1 MIERLVGRCVHKGL
15 TGAIIDV
22 NGVGYGVDMTEGA
35 LARIPLDGAPVT
47 VWVYTHVREDALKL
61 FAFLTLE
68 ERIMFNLLISVDGV
82 GPKLGLAI
90 LNRLDLPEIV
100 QASERDDAAV
110 LEEVPGIGGRLSK
123 KIILELKPKVTK
135 LLATGF
141 AVHGQGVL
149 GFAEVPGAP
158 LMGGPTRAIGLEKA
172 VLKDLQS
179 ALENF
184 GYKEK
189 ELLPLLKRFEKKPP
203 SRDLAELMR
212 MALADL
218 TGAKTQV
225 SGATVAGG
233 AVSDAA
239 KKPPPL
245 EDVF

>member
-1 MIERLVGRCVHKGL
+1 MIERLVGRCVHKSL
-15 TGAIIDV
+15 TGAVIDV
-22 NGVGYGVDMTEGA
+22 NGVGYGADMTENSLLKLTVSTSVA
-35 LARIPLDGAPVT
+35 DAPVT

-90 LNRLDLPEIV
+90 LNRLDLPEIIRAAE
-100 QASERDDAAV
+100 QDDAAV
-110 LEEVPGIGGRLSK
+110 LEDVPGIGGRLSK

-141 AVHGQGVL
+141 GAQIHNAPL
-149 GFAEVPGAP
+149 FAEKGA
-158 LMGGPTRAIGLEKA
+158 MGAGPTRAAGLEKA

-189 ELLPLLKRFEKKPP
+189 ELLPLLKRFEKAPP
-203 SRDLAELMR
+203 ARDLAELMR
-212 MALADL
+212 LALQEL
-218 TGAKTQV
+218 TGAKQAQAGA
-225 SGATVAGG
+225 SGG
-233 AVSDAA
+233 DAA
-239 KKPPPL
+239 KKPPL
-245 EDVF
+245 EEVF